1 MVSMVFFGGVAGGLV
16 GAGDIDGAVVLDVD
30 LGAGVGADLLMTL
43 PPEPMTSRIL
53 STSIFIFTIL
63 GAVSATSGR
72 ARRCR
77 GA

>member
-1 MVSMVFFGGVAGGLV
+1 MSILAPVSAQIFW
-16 GAGDIDGAVVLDVD
+16 
-30 LGAGVGADLLMTL
+30 MTL

-72 ARRCR
+72 GLEMQGSMISSRMA
-77 GA
+77 